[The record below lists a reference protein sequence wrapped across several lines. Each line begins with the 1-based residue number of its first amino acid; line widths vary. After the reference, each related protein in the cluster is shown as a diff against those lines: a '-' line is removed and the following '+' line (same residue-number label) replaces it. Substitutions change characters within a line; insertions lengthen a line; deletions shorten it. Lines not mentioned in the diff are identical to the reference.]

1 MKEQLIE
8 KSNIV
13 DSPELTELDINES
26 SYLLCVKNN
35 KLHKVGIDNVENK
48 IFKQFQIDCP
58 LSTLENLYT
67 EFECDY
73 GKLVILHLLAGGE
86 MALYFTYSPNANVA
100 LIPLGNLD
108 PDITSNFEVFMSGSG
123 KSKMKIQNN
132 IEDTPILVTIIG

>member
-26 SYLLCVKNN
+26 SYLLCVKDN

-48 IFKQFQIDCP
+48 IFKQFTIHCP
-58 LSTLENLYT
+58 ESTPENPYT
-67 EFECDY
+67 EFECAY
-73 GKLVILHLLAGGE
+73 GKLVILHLRAGGE
-86 MALYFTYSPNANVA
+86 MALYFTYSLNANVA

-108 PDITSNFEVFMSGSG
+108 PDISSNFKVFLKEGNMQ
-123 KSKMKIQNN
+123 IQNN
-132 IEDTPILVTIIG
+132 IESTTIDVTIIG